1 MTDAPSFVCPRCGA
15 TSFNPNDIRENYCGR
30 CHTFI
35 TDDALSIVIIQ
46 AEAAKRGRL
55 TIWTVYE
62 RPRDYACGFIARAFE
77 VTSTGP
83 EPTGHVIKCLDLM
96 PIQEKLH
103 RAGLTPLPRDENDEP
118 QIVESWI

>member
-1 MTDAPSFVCPRCGA
+1 MTD
-15 TSFNPNDIRENYCGR
+15 DI
-30 CHTFI
+30 T
-35 TDDALSIVIIQ
+35 AIVIVQ

-83 EPTGHVIKCLDLM
+83 KPTGHVIKCLDLE

-103 RAGLTPLPRDENDEP
+103 RAGLTCLQRDENDERE
-118 QIVESWI
+118 IVESWI